1 MRARLSHPAPLTGVV
16 ITLNEEDR
24 IARCLRSMARLCRE
38 IVVLDSG
45 SHDATVAIARAE
57 GARVEHQEWLGF
69 SAQKNTAISRA
80 TQPWV
85 LMLDADEW
93 LAPSTPERIGELFGS
108 GRVEHADVW
117 SLPRRTR
124 FMGRTLHFGGWGNE
138 WLPRLFR
145 ADCRY
150 VPTRHGERLH
160 MKGRRHARFKARI
173 EHDSARSLAEH
184 RARLQRN
191 ARRFAEERLAQG
203 YDALA
208 IDPWIH
214 AIAYVLKNYLLR
226 GGFLDGRRGLQFHA
240 FQTRYVFDKYRMLLE
255 RQDDTAPGRR

>member
-1 MRARLSHPAPLTGVV
+1 MRELPPLSGVV

-24 IARCLRSMARLCRE
+24 IARCIRSLRPVCRE
-38 IVVLDSG
+38 VIVLDAG
-45 SHDATVAIARAE
+45 SDDATVAIARAE

-69 SAQKNTAISRA
+69 SAQKNTAIARA

-93 LAPSTPERIGELFGS
+93 LAPSSPERIAALFES
-108 GRVEHADVW
+108 GRIARADVW

-124 FMGRTLHFGGWGNE
+124 FMGRTLQFGGWGNE

-160 MKGRRHARFKARI
+160 LAGRKRRRHKARI
-173 EHDSARSLAEH
+173 EHESARSVEEH

-191 ARRFAEERLAQG
+191 ARGFAEERLAQG
-203 YDALA
+203 YHALP
-208 IDPWIH
+208 IDPWLH
-214 AIAYVLKNYLLR
+214 STAYVLKNYLLR
-226 GGFLDGRRGLQFHA
+226 GGFLDGREGFRFHKA
-240 FQTRYVFDKYRMLLE
+240 QAGYVYDKYRLLLR
-255 RQDDTAPGRR
+255 RQRDEDGPLS